1 MEVHE
6 QFYEDSKLQGKKRE
20 EIIKTYIELRQKS
33 NLGSYLRFH
42 LSDAHWTE
50 IQPFLSEIS
59 EGVELIRDEKRM
71 AWYEDENNWND
82 YDPTYLIHLSEQIEE
97 TKWMVGFFQRCTKAI
112 DESDYYT
119 TFAIPDAYKISTGR
133 MEDNGRPL
141 RLSQFK
147 QNNPEYGFELYCPK
161 DGNIVVD
168 FNWNHDGTS
177 PVEIFG
183 IEFVG
188 RLMGENEGIPSI
200 GEKTL
205 SDLAEGFE
213 DLDYDLGTWLG
224 GKELIIR
231 EQ

>member
-20 EIIKTYIELRQKS
+20 EVIKTYIELRQKS

-59 EGVELIRDEKRM
+59 EGVELIRYEKLM
-71 AWYEDENNWND
+71 GWFENDNNWND
-82 YDPTYLIHLSEQIEE
+82 YDPTYLIHLSEQVEE
-97 TKWMVGFFQRCTKAI
+97 TKWMVDFFQRCTRAI
-112 DESDYYT
+112 IESDYYT
-119 TFAIPDAYKISTGR
+119 TFAIPDAYKIKTGR
-133 MEDNGRPL
+133 MEDYDHGPGYAVFT
-141 RLSQFK
+141 QI
-147 QNNPEYGFELYCPK
+147 NPEYEFELYCPK

-177 PVEIFG
+177 PVEIYG
-183 IEFVG
+183 IEYLG
-188 RLMGENEGIPSI
+188 RLMGENEEIPSNT
-200 GEKTL
+200 EKTL
-205 SDLAEGFE
+205 SDLAEAYE
-213 DLDYDLGTWLG
+213 DSDYDLGTWFS

>member
-20 EIIKTYIELRQKS
+20 EVIKTYIELRQKS

-71 AWYEDENNWND
+71 AWFENDNNWND
-82 YDPTYLIHLSEQIEE
+82 YDPTYLIHLSEQVEE
-97 TKWMVGFFQRCTKAI
+97 TKWMVDFFQRCTRAI
-112 DESDYYT
+112 IESDYYT
-119 TFAIPDAYKISTGR
+119 TFAIPDAYKIRTGR
-133 MEDNGRPL
+133 MEDYDHGPGY
-141 RLSQFK
+141 SQFE

-161 DGNIVVD
+161 DGNIGVD

-177 PVEIFG
+177 PVEIYG
-183 IEFVG
+183 IEYLG
-188 RLMGENEGIPSI
+188 RLMGEHEEIPSNT
-200 GEKTL
+200 EKTL
-205 SDLAEGFE
+205 SDLVEASE
-213 DLDYDLGTWLG
+213 DLDYDLGTWFS

>member
-20 EIIKTYIELRQKS
+20 EAIKTYIELRQKS
-33 NLGSYLRFH
+33 NLGSYLCFH
-42 LSDAHWTE
+42 LSDAEWTE
-50 IQPFLSEIS
+50 IQPFLDEITKA
-59 EGVELIRDEKRM
+59 VELIRDEKRM

-97 TKWMVGFFQRCTKAI
+97 TKWMVGFFQRCTKAV
-112 DESDYYT
+112 DKSDYYT
-119 TFAIPDAYKISTGR
+119 TFAIPDACKIRTGR
-133 MEDNGRPL
+133 MEDYDHGPGY
-141 RLSQFK
+141 SQFK

-183 IEFVG
+183 IEFFG
-188 RLMGENEGIPSI
+188 RLMGENEEIPSSS
-200 GEKTL
+200 EKTL

-213 DLDYDLGTWLG
+213 DLDYDLGTWLS

-231 EQ
+231 EE